1 MSTTENA
8 PEDPFSDFQWK
19 TSEVSEMRKAI
30 EKWKPAQT
38 ATRRTIEK
46 NLVEVFLHQRG
57 LDAPFL
63 AGFVQKKCSLW
74 FSNHTADHQ
83 EGTPDWCRLRLFTG
97 CGLWYSKNFKE
108 VEQQAGKDATFG
120 MKNSQAA
127 EMWKLLD
134 EEEQE
139 EWLDLA
145 AEYNTKP
152 PPPDVQRDYAN
163 KNMVHIVE
171 EFIKFIFRVCG
182 AAVFVYTTCP
192 AVGGQVNTHFDDTTQ
207 YIDNAT
213 ALQKHELWD
222 TNTKVACLETFGRLL
237 GMAGDEGPPALRD
250 HNLFRR
256 QRRDRST
263 TVPFEYKYG
272 LPQPY
277 CSPRNGKKMTTKDV
291 YAHGC
296 DFFRLRLSLAT
307 GDGVLLNSVPWS
319 TIKLELEK
327 YIPEEY
333 LTTEFKDKFDCMSKM
348 SVIAQKNWIAHILRT
363 EASLPVPEDFTE
375 PEPGKV
381 FQVPEGRFH
390 LLRGLYKPTAEYI
403 PGQYRALLCDDI
415 TENAPNHVTET
426 GKPTRRKKGKMAKRG
441 RSGKGRATFS
451 DEDDDDK
458 FFEEEADKEDREE
471 DEFDELRSGDGGDND
486 SDDNTTSDKEDQEN
500 KEDEDGDGDE
510 VRKSLGI
517 DETPTGASE
526 DYDSPGY
533 VEVRTPPPSGL
544 RSPVVRRTTV
554 LPAEHPAL
562 YGVKPCGVVPF
573 LESLCAET
581 QYQNLLTRV
590 AKALETK
597 VDIPPI
603 PAAPWAT
610 WANVHGF
617 IGNESVR
624 EDLDRVSVQRICLV
638 FGLLARDSRQAND
651 FREESPPPEFD
662 SGDDFGQSA
671 LTLLRCGASN
681 LLKGSFPECMN
692 VLCDMMEL
700 MLEAGWKPKRTG
712 PMPRPVKKKGKA
724 VDNDSGPSSS
734 TLPGN
739 GQTGATEGIT
749 GGKAVESSTKKTV
762 KPPQQPPRRSTRAV
776 QVTAAGLAAGVK
788 ITSTPPAAAPEEP
801 AMNSGG
807 SSGNDRNSKKAR
819 QRSGTT
825 GEGSQVRKRTKTQ

>member
-1 MSTTENA
+1 MSTTKNA

-19 TSEVSEMRKAI
+19 KSEVSEMRKAI

-83 EGTPDWCRLRLFTG
+83 EGTPDWCGLRLFTG
-97 CGLWYSKNFKE
+97 RGLWYSKNFKE

-120 MKNSQAA
+120 MKNSQAV

-171 EFIKFIFRVCG
+171 EFIKFLFRICG
-182 AAVFVYTTCP
+182 AAVFIYTTRP

-222 TNTKVACLETFGRLL
+222 TNTKVACLDTFGRLL

-296 DFFRLRLSLAT
+296 DFFRLHLSLAT

-327 YIPEEY
+327 YIPGEY

-348 SVIAQKNWIAHILRT
+348 SVIAQKNWI
-363 EASLPVPEDFTE
+363 
-375 PEPGKV
+375 
-381 FQVPEGRFH
+381 
-390 LLRGLYKPTAEYI
+390 
-403 PGQYRALLCDDI
+403 
-415 TENAPNHVTET
+415 
-426 GKPTRRKKGKMAKRG
+426 M
-441 RSGKGRATFS
+441 
-451 DEDDDDK
+451 
-458 FFEEEADKEDREE
+458 
-471 DEFDELRSGDGGDND
+471 LRS
-486 SDDNTTSDKEDQEN
+486 
-500 KEDEDGDGDE
+500 
-510 VRKSLGI
+510 
-517 DETPTGASE
+517 
-526 DYDSPGY
+526 
-533 VEVRTPPPSGL
+533 RTPKDLEHSNWKHSINNSQTWTIL
-544 RSPVVRRTTV
+544 SANSTEFQTWTKNQLNYLFTRTT
-554 LPAEHPAL
+554 
-562 YGVKPCGVVPF
+562 
-573 LESLCAET
+573 
-581 QYQNLLTRV
+581 
-590 AKALETK
+590 
-597 VDIPPI
+597 
-603 PAAPWAT
+603 
-610 WANVHGF
+610 
-617 IGNESVR
+617 
-624 EDLDRVSVQRICLV
+624 
-638 FGLLARDSRQAND
+638 
-651 FREESPPPEFD
+651 
-662 SGDDFGQSA
+662 QS
-671 LTLLRCGASN
+671 
-681 LLKGSFPECMN
+681 
-692 VLCDMMEL
+692 
-700 MLEAGWKPKRTG
+700 
-712 PMPRPVKKKGKA
+712 
-724 VDNDSGPSSS
+724 PSSC
-734 TLPGN
+734 N
-739 GQTGATEGIT
+739 AF
-749 GGKAVESSTKKTV
+749 SSK
-762 KPPQQPPRRSTRAV
+762 
-776 QVTAAGLAAGVK
+776 
-788 ITSTPPAAAPEEP
+788 
-801 AMNSGG
+801 
-807 SSGNDRNSKKAR
+807 
-819 QRSGTT
+819 
-825 GEGSQVRKRTKTQ
+825 